1 MGVKIFVGNLPENIS
16 PDVIRQRF
24 ERVGKVLECDIL
36 GSYGFVHMEKDD
48 EADEAIRKLDKEEV
62 NGNLINV
69 EKSKTKRR
77 DRSDGQRG
85 GYSVGGDYKT
95 KVARRAGC
103 TKLHIANVPEDTSPS
118 QLRRLF
124 ERYGR
129 VVECD
134 VLSERKIAF
143 VHIAADAARDAIRGL
158 NGYSIKG
165 EEIKV
170 KLSNNQPSGR
180 NGNSFVNT
188 PDRGGPRNDRFPPRS
203 DRFPPRND
211 RFNPQNDRFP
221 PRNDHFNLPEF
232 NLPLPPP
239 DFIRILRERAVL
251 KLRLPSPSNNS
262 P

>member
-1 MGVKIFVGNLPENIS
+1 M
-16 PDVIRQRF
+16 
-24 ERVGKVLECDIL
+24 
-36 GSYGFVHMEKDD
+36 
-48 EADEAIRKLDKEEV
+48 
-62 NGNLINV
+62 
-69 EKSKTKRR
+69 
-77 DRSDGQRG
+77 
-85 GYSVGGDYKT
+85 
-95 KVARRAGC
+95 
-103 TKLHIANVPEDTSPS
+103 
-118 QLRRLF
+118 F

-232 NLPLPPP
+232 NLPPPARDRLEMLELLERRRQLEALHPFERQLATCNDAFNLPLPPP

-251 KLRLPSPSNNS
+251 KLRLPSPPNNS
-262 P
+262 PPVMDLPIPSFNNSSFGMPNMFNSGHAF